1 MMQEKDELLS
11 QLSLNDVLLNFSN
24 ALNNVWQN
32 LVKINPIAFDDW
44 DEFVNDFWTHLVVK
58 TLSWKFGLTKE
69 ELGLA
74 TEVSGIGI
82 SSGKTKIVAK
92 LKNEIANCWTLEKEK
107 IQLSQVEMQRVEL
120 IDITTVGVNLT
131 MYANMIFENVNS
143 NQNELSQLRFPL
155 GDLNQMNFDYAKVEI
170 TDVNQAKAKFY
181 IRLSDLDFKLDKR

>member
-32 LVKINPIAFDDW
+32 LVKINLIAFDDW

-74 TEVSGIGI
+74 TEISGIGI
-82 SSGKTKIVAK
+82 SSGKTKIIANPK
-92 LKNEIANCWTLEKEK
+92 YEIANCWTLEKKE
-107 IQLSQVEMQRVEL
+107 IQFSQVEIKRVEL
-120 IDITTVGVNLT
+120 IEITTVGVNLT
-131 MYANMIFENVNS
+131 MYANMIFQNVNS

>member
-1 MMQEKDELLS
+1 MQEKDELLS
-11 QLSLNDVLLNFSN
+11 QLSLNDILLNFSN

-32 LVKINPIAFDDW
+32 LVKINLIAFDDW
-44 DEFVNDFWTHLVVK
+44 DDFVNDFWTHLVVK

-92 LKNEIANCWTLEKEK
+92 LKNGIANCWTLEKEK

-131 MYANMIFENVNS
+131 MYA
-143 NQNELSQLRFPL
+143 
-155 GDLNQMNFDYAKVEI
+155 
-170 TDVNQAKAKFY
+170 
-181 IRLSDLDFKLDKR
+181 